1 MLGKEDFVSFETATK
16 LYEKGYRGGTVT
28 AVTLY
33 EAQMWLISKGLFV
46 NIQYYTGDCYNY
58 EILTVPNHTLVRLA
72 GRPVAYWHSY
82 QEALSTGID
91 EALKLI

>member
-1 MLGKEDFVSFETATK
+1 MLGKEDFVSFETAEL
-16 LYEKGYRGGTVT
+16 LYEKGYRGTV
-28 AVTLY
+28 AAATLY
-33 EAQMWLISKGLFV
+33 EVQMWLLRKGLFV

-58 EILTVPNHTLVRLA
+58 EILTVPNHTLVGLA
-72 GRPVAYWHSY
+72 SRPVAYWHTY

>member
-1 MLGKEDFVSFETATK
+1 MFNKEDYVSFEAAIILHK
-16 LYEKGYRGGTVT
+16 KGYSGTVT

-33 EAQMWLISKGLFV
+33 EAQMWLIRKGFFV

-58 EILTVPNHTLVRLA
+58 EILTVPNHDIVGLSDRSVVFW
-72 GRPVAYWHSY
+72 GSY
-82 QEALSTGID
+82 QEALSAGIE

>member
-1 MLGKEDFVSFETATK
+1 MIGKEDYVSFETAK
-16 LYEKGYRGGTVT
+16 MLHEKGYSGMITCT
-28 AVTLY
+28 TLY
-33 EAQMWLISKGLFV
+33 EAQMWLIRKGLFV

-58 EILTVPNHTLVRLA
+58 EILTVPNHNLVGLA
-72 GRPVAYWHSY
+72 DRPVAYWHSY

>member
-1 MLGKEDFVSFETATK
+1 MIGKEDFVTFEVAK
-16 LYEKGYRGGTVT
+16 MLHEKGYWGTVT

-58 EILTVPNHTLVRLA
+58 EILTVPNHTLVGLA
-72 GRPVAYWHSY
+72 GRPVAYWHTY